1 MTHRNN
7 QHTSRLR
14 LRHPY
19 LADMEQFRPPQ
30 QGGNEPLGAD
40 LFTMPKIP
48 NIEKPYVPF
57 HRDQYDQ
64 VLAAVK
70 KQGLALKYASDRLKA
85 DPRIVETAVR
95 QNGAALAYAPSN
107 FRDDRTTVR
116 AAVQQSG
123 MALEFASPQFQ
134 KDRSI
139 VLEAVAVDGMA
150 LMYAAPSVQG
160 DREVC
165 WAAVREDPWSL
176 THCAEDIRNNDLELV
191 LMAVRI
197 DGNVIQL
204 TSANMKARRE
214 VVTAAVENYGLALE
228 EASDELKADRE
239 VVRLATTQMG
249 CALKVAPWELRSDR
263 ELVLLAVKTCPRI
276 LSFVPSHFWTD
287 LEVMTA
293 VFECLASNT
302 ENGPN
307 VEWYYDDLEDEAF
320 DDEIIDAMDNV
331 QGLWDYSLCA
341 PLRKRIKG
349 IQLQL
354 KKVATRNFSK
364 ESPKQFACDWLA
376 ELRCNQSTLTQ
387 FATESGIPADVTCRM
402 LSFAD
407 ISQEPVELA
416 MCDRL
421 IRALTKGHRE
431 MWTVQYTWWDFLDV
445 SSSRIA
451 KRASHQVLGSSK
463 QALRMRQT

>member
-139 VLEAVAVDGMA
+139 VLEAVADGELYIWGCNFGHPGSMND
-150 LMYAAPSVQG
+150 LNILDCSTIV
-160 DREVC
+160 
-165 WAAVREDPWSL
+165 
-176 THCAEDIRNNDLELV
+176 EDILKGTLLPD
-191 LMAVRI
+191 
-197 DGNVIQL
+197 
-204 TSANMKARRE
+204 
-214 VVTAAVENYGLALE
+214 VV
-228 EASDELKADRE
+228 
-239 VVRLATTQMG
+239 
-249 CALKVAPWELRSDR
+249 P
-263 ELVLLAVKTCPRI
+263 
-276 LSFVPSHFWTD
+276 
-287 LEVMTA
+287 
-293 VFECLASNT
+293 
-302 ENGPN
+302 
-307 VEWYYDDLEDEAF
+307 
-320 DDEIIDAMDNV
+320 
-331 QGLWDYSLCA
+331 
-341 PLRKRIKG
+341 
-349 IQLQL
+349 
-354 KKVATRNFSK
+354 
-364 ESPKQFACDWLA
+364 
-376 ELRCNQSTLTQ
+376 
-387 FATESGIPADVTCRM
+387 
-402 LSFAD
+402 
-407 ISQEPVELA
+407 
-416 MCDRL
+416 
-421 IRALTKGHRE
+421 
-431 MWTVQYTWWDFLDV
+431 
-445 SSSRIA
+445 
-451 KRASHQVLGSSK
+451 
-463 QALRMRQT
+463 